1 SDVCSSDLVLG
12 FQTAVNVFYEQAFK
26 QFGETYIVTND
37 GTYGETGFVT
47 DVLDKTSDFDYYY
60 SCGPL
65 PMLQA
70 IKEKLSHKCGSISL
84 EEQMG
89 CGVGACM
96 ACVITTDDLEGYKKI
111 CKDGPVFPAQEVCL

>member
-1 SDVCSSDLVLG
+1 
-12 FQTAVNVFYEQAFK
+12 
-26 QFGETYIVTND
+26 
-37 GTYGETGFVT
+37 
-47 DVLDKTSDFDYYY
+47 SDFDYYY

-84 EEQMG
+84 EERMG

-96 ACVITTDDLEGYKKI
+96 AALYLRMTPKVIKRYVRMVPFFQHRRFAY
-111 CKDGPVFPAQEVCL
+111 DGFSGSFTRIRFEESYHASIRLFWVWS

>member
-1 SDVCSSDLVLG
+1 YVLRCKN
-12 FQTAVNVFYEQAFK
+12 AVHIYYEHAFK
-26 QFGETYIVTND
+26 HVGETYIVTND
-37 GTYGETGFVT
+37 GTYHEKGFVT

-84 EEQMG
+84 EERMG

-96 ACVITTDDLEGYKKI
+96 ACVIPTDDPEGYKKI